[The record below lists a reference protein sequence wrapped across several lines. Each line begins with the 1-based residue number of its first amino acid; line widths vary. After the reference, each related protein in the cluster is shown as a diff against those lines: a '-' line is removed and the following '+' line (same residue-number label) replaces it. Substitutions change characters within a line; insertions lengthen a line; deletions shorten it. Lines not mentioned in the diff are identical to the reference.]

1 MLAEKEMKN
10 DMAAQLDETKSM
22 FIELQLAVN
31 TYDID
36 VAGHVNNIVYIR
48 WLEDLRNELFS
59 QVYDL
64 QKLLEVN
71 HYLVVA
77 SCEMKY
83 KKTIKLFDKP
93 IGKIHLHSYLHGV
106 IVFKAEIEIDNHI
119 AFMATQKCVL
129 MNLDNNKMF
138 YGNINDLVKE

>member
-1 MLAEKEMKN
+1 MRN
-10 DMAAQLDETKSM
+10 DTAIQLDKTKPL
-22 FIELQLAVN
+22 FIETPIAVN

-36 VAGHVNNIVYIR
+36 VAGHVNNIVYLR

-64 QKLLEVN
+64 QKLLEIN

-83 KKTIKLFDKP
+83 KRTIKLFDKP
-93 IGKIHLHSYLHGV
+93 VGKIHLHSYSHGV
-106 IVFKAEIEIDNHI
+106 IIFKAEIAIDNHI
-119 AFMATQKCVL
+119 AFIATQKCVL
-129 MNLDNNKMF
+129 MNLNNNKMF
-138 YGNINDLVKE
+138 KGNINDLAKFL

>member
-1 MLAEKEMKN
+1 MDN
-10 DMAAQLDETKSM
+10 PQLQ
-22 FIELQLAVN
+22 IELPLSVN

-36 VAGHVNNIVYIR
+36 AAGHVNNIVYLR
-48 WLEDLRNELFS
+48 WLEDMRNKLFS
-59 QVYDL
+59 KIYDL
-64 QKLLEVN
+64 QKLLEIN

-93 IGKIHLHSYLHGV
+93 IGKMFLHSFSHG
-106 IVFKAEIEIDNHI
+106 IFVFKAEIAIDNHI
-119 AFMATQKCVL
+119 AFIATQKCVL

-138 YGNINDLVKE
+138 YGNINNLIKE

>member
-1 MLAEKEMKN
+1 MRN
-10 DMAAQLDETKSM
+10 DAAAQLNKTKPL
-22 FIELQLAVN
+22 FTKIPLIVN

-48 WLEDLRNELFS
+48 WLEDMRNELFS
-59 QVYDL
+59 QFYDL
-64 QKLLEVN
+64 KKLLEIN

-83 KKTIKLFDKP
+83 KRTIKLFDKP
-93 IGKIHLHSYLHGV
+93 VGIIHLHSYSHGV
-106 IVFKAEIEIDNHI
+106 IIFKAEIEIDNQI
-119 AFMATQKCVL
+119 AFIATQKCVL

-138 YGNINDLVKE
+138 YGNINDLIKE

>member
-1 MLAEKEMKN
+1 M
-10 DMAAQLDETKSM
+10 
-22 FIELQLAVN
+22 
-31 TYDID
+31 ID

-64 QKLLEVN
+64 QKLLEIN

-93 IGKIHLHSYLHGV
+93 VGKILLHSYSHGLFV
-106 IVFKAEIEIDNHI
+106 LKAEININNHI
-119 AFMATQKCVL
+119 AFAATQKCVL
-129 MNLDNNKMF
+129 MNLNNNKMF
-138 YGNINDLVKE
+138 YGNIKDLIKE

>member
-1 MLAEKEMKN
+1 MNYASALHLEN
-10 DMAAQLDETKSM
+10 IGVLSVETGLK
-22 FIELQLAVN
+22 VN

-36 VAGHVNNIVYIR
+36 IAGHVNNIVYLR
-48 WLEDLRNELFS
+48 WLEELRNELFS

-64 QKLLEVN
+64 QKLLKIN

-93 IGKIHLHSYLHGV
+93 VGKMFLQNHSHGV
-106 IVFKAEIEIDNHI
+106 FVFNAEIINDNHV
-119 AFMATQKCVL
+119 AFTGTQKCVL
-129 MNLDNNKMF
+129 MNLIDNKMF
-138 YGNINDLVKE
+138 KGNIYDLVKRF